1 MEFAIQRKNQNIPFT
16 VGRAGNNGVHLTD
29 NRLLGT
35 TQKKMYSGST
45 SAPVQLMAASN
56 AVVQMVSDEQLDAMV
71 NDIKNNNK
79 EGFKAKF
86 RAAAPGMD
94 EEISCQVTF
103 DHARKLLP
111 DTNAIKT
118 FLTRSDSIRLPTG
131 VTAHYVN
138 LPNGVES
145 RLVHPTA
152 HSEMMYGALYN
163 NNGNPRW
170 VNHTSFDRE
179 RAEYVK
185 NGTSIDEM
193 ADRAIE
199 FTLGSGAQ
207 PPFAK
212 NSMTALLP
220 DEDQAHNAHILRE
233 KHKARHSRFDPTKTQ
248 PYDAPWYPDKSKRGV
263 SPVRVFPKKE

>member
-35 TQKKMYSGST
+35 AQKKMYSGST

-111 DTNAIKT
+111 DTSAIKT
-118 FLTRSDSIRLPTG
+118 FLTQSDSIRLPTG
-131 VTAHYVN
+131 ITAHHVTMQD
-138 LPNGVES
+138 GSES

-152 HSEMMYGALYN
+152 EDQMLYGAPLNAN
-163 NNGNPRW
+163 NNPRW
-170 VNHTSFDRE
+170 IGHTTFDRG
-179 RAEYVK
+179 RAGYVK
-185 NGTSIDEM
+185 EASTEAEM
-193 ADRAIE
+193 SDRAIE
-199 FTLGSGAQ
+199 FTLGAGAQ
-207 PPFAK
+207 PPFAQ
-212 NSMTALLP
+212 NSISKFDGTNTDARK
-220 DEDQAHNAHILRE
+220 AHILRE
-233 KHKARHSRFDPTKTQ
+233 SIKSKHSTFDPTKTQ
-248 PYDAPWYPDKSKRGV
+248 PYDAAWYPDKSKRGV
-263 SPVRVFPKKE
+263 SPVRDLP